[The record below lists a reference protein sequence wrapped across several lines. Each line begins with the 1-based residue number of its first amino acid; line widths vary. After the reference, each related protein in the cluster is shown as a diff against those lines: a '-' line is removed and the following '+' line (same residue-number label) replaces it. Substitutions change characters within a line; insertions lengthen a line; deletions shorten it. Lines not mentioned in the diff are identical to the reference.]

1 MGALD
6 VCPFIPVRGVTMD
19 ECVLCA
25 QAFGQR
31 LAEELGVPGACLGK
45 GGLSQGLP
53 QPAPPHFTSVPISS
67 NSSHPLRF
75 SALASLKMRFK
86 KKTPKHY
93 HAGF

>member
-31 LAEELGVPGACLGK
+31 LAEELGVPGECSCLGFP
-45 GGLSQGLP
+45 LLV
-53 QPAPPHFTSVPISS
+53 PH
-67 NSSHPLRF
+67 
-75 SALASLKMRFK
+75 
-86 KKTPKHY
+86 
-93 HAGF
+93 

>member
-31 LAEELGVPGACLGK
+31 LAEELCVPGACLGK
-45 GGLSQGLP
+45 GGLPQGLP
-53 QPAPPHFTSVPISS
+53 QPAPPHFTSLPSS
-67 NSSHPLRF
+67 LNHPLRL
-75 SALASLKMRFK
+75 SALASLKMHFK
-86 KKTPKHY
+86 KKTQKPY